1 MKQPPLWRQRFF
13 DCIDAIMRES
23 NSNSRIAFQATA
35 GGGDGFAVILDFELL
50 SRPAP
55 PCKQ

>member
-1 MKQPPLWRQRFF
+1 
-13 DCIDAIMRES
+13 MRER

-35 GGGDGFAVILDFELL
+35 GGGDRFAVVLDFEFL

-55 PCKQ
+55 PCK